1 MKVYFFAL
9 VLIFSTINLF
19 AQEIKEVRI
28 DSKIEDI
35 TVFLSKAQI
44 TRSALTNISSGQTR
58 IILEGLSPNI
68 DDQSIQVS
76 AKGKAVIMGIKHQFN
91 YLQKTKF
98 SQKVKVLRDSVA
110 YYSEAYNL
118 NNDKKEVL
126 LGEKTLVEQ
135 NLSIGGTQNGVSVDE
150 LKKMTDFYS
159 TKLTSIKKELRRISY
174 EQVEIQKSL
183 GAVRQ
188 QLQELNAIR
197 DKRTSEIEIT
207 FSATSSE
214 KIGLE
219 VKYLVNNCGW
229 YPTYDIRAVDT
240 KSPIELD
247 YKAFVYQNSGID
259 WKDVK
264 LTLSTINPTYNGSL
278 PELSPSY
285 VNLYIPPTYNKRAKQ
300 QVAQAPMLEEMV
312 VEDAEFDEEFGAE
325 GDDWGEDDGW
335 GDSETTASYTSTVKS
350 TLATNFEINI
360 PYDIPSDG
368 NEKLVE
374 IANEKIDANFVHHA
388 IPQINTDAFLIANI
402 TNWEQYNLLP
412 GTMNIYFS
420 GTFVGSS
427 ELATDNLTDTLSLS
441 LGTDKNVVINR
452 KSLGEFNEKKAIGS
466 NKKESKGFEIT
477 IRNTKTEDITL
488 FIKDNIPV
496 SKDNR
501 VEVTLEESK
510 GASYNANTGILEWQ
524 LNIKPSETKTLK
536 FSYSIKY
543 PKNDQII
550 IQQY

>member
-1 MKVYFFAL
+1 M
-9 VLIFSTINLF
+9 
-19 AQEIKEVRI
+19 
-28 DSKIEDI
+28 DSKIENI
-35 TVFLSKAQI
+35 TVFLSNAQI
-44 TRSALTNISSGQTR
+44 TRSALTSVSSGQTKV
-58 IILEGLSPNI
+58 ILEGLSPNI
-68 DDQSIQVS
+68 DNQSIQVS
-76 AKGKAVIMGIKHQFN
+76 AKGKAVIMGIKHQYN

-98 SQKVKVLRDSVA
+98 SQKVKILRDSVA

-118 NNDKKEVL
+118 NNDKIEVL
-126 LGEKTLVEQ
+126 QGEQTLLKK

-159 TKLTSIKKELRRISY
+159 TKLTGIKKELRRISK

-183 GAVRQ
+183 EAVRQ
-188 QLQELNAIR
+188 QLGELNAIR

-214 KIGLE
+214 RIGLE

-247 YKAFVYQNSGID
+247 YKAFVFQNSGID

-278 PELSPSY
+278 PELSTSY
-285 VNLYIPPTYNKRAKQ
+285 VNLYVPPTYNKRAKQ
-300 QVAQAPMLEEMV
+300 QAVQAPVLQDYAEEELVLE
-312 VEDAEFDEEFGAE
+312 AEADEWGGFD
-325 GDDWGEDDGW
+325 DDWGDA
-335 GDSETTASYTSTVKS
+335 ETAASYTSAVKS
-350 TLATNFEINI
+350 TLATNFVISI

-374 IANEKIDANFVHHA
+374 IANENIEANFVHHA
-388 IPQINTDAFLIANI
+388 IPQLDPDAYLIANI

-452 KSLGEFNEKKAIGS
+452 KSLGEYNEKKAIGA

-488 FIKDNIPV
+488 FVKDNVPV
-496 SKDNR
+496 SKDSR

-510 GASYNANTGILEWQ
+510 GASYNANTGILEWKMD
-524 LNIKPSETKTLK
+524 LKPSETKTLK
-536 FSYSIKY
+536 FSYAIKY